1 LKKEAGMG
9 SVGSTLSNRYR
20 LEKKIGAGGFATV
33 FLATDLDLGRRVAVK
48 LLEQEWARNKEVLT
62 RFRSE
67 ARLSA
72 TLDHSHILQIY
83 DFGVVRGMP
92 YLIMPY
98 VSGGTLAERMKREQ
112 LTLDEIGFYLDQ
124 VGSALDYAHQQGV
137 IHRDVK
143 PGNLLIRHDG
153 QLVLMDFGLAKL
165 LDNVSLET
173 QTVILGTVAYMAPEQ
188 CQGFVSAASDRYMLG
203 VVLYQM
209 LAGKLP
215 YEGNTTQ
222 VLLRHVHS
230 APDSLVNQPT
240 MRSVPPNV
248 VQALDEMI
256 ARALAKQPNDRY
268 PSCQALSYA
277 YQQALARIPRRT
289 PRLQSGDKF
298 AAQHILD
305 GTVISDENPLAS
317 FPPAIQAAS
326 PDATILEPG
335 PAQQKKVLLRPARL
349 LVTTEPQKV
358 FSAAFDLVGDT
369 LTLGRAQDNHIY
381 IPLAIISRHHAELSL
396 LNSET
401 KEVTYKIVERK
412 TINPLYFNGK
422 KIAEKVLE
430 DGDTLVIGERGYTE
444 YIVKLTYQA
453 PEYGFM

>member
-1 LKKEAGMG
+1 
-9 SVGSTLSNRYR
+9 
-20 LEKKIGAGGFATV
+20 
-33 FLATDLDLGRRVAVK
+33 
-48 LLEQEWARNKEVLT
+48 
-62 RFRSE
+62 
-67 ARLSA
+67 
-72 TLDHSHILQIY
+72 
-83 DFGVVRGMP
+83 
-92 YLIMPY
+92 
-98 VSGGTLAERMKREQ
+98 
-112 LTLDEIGFYLDQ
+112 
-124 VGSALDYAHQQGV
+124 
-137 IHRDVK
+137 VK
-143 PGNLLIRHDG
+143 PSNLLIRPDG
-153 QLVLMDFGLAKL
+153 QLVLMDFGLSKL

-173 QTVILGTVAYMAPEQ
+173 QTAILGTVAYMAPEQ

-203 VVLYQM
+203 VVLYEM

-215 YEGNTTQ
+215 YEGNTTK
-222 VLLRHVHS
+222 VLLSHVHS
-230 APDSLVNQPT
+230 APDSLVSQPT
-240 MRSVPPNV
+240 MQAAPPEV
-248 VQALDEMI
+248 VLALDEVV
-256 ARALAKQPNDRY
+256 ARVLAKQPNDRY

-277 YQQALARIPRRT
+277 YHQALARVPRRT
-289 PRLQSGDKF
+289 PGLQGSNKIT
-298 AAQHILD
+298 AQHILD
-305 GTVISDENPLAS
+305 GTLISNENPLAL
-317 FPPAIQAAS
+317 FPPAMQAAS
-326 PDATILEPG
+326 PDATILAPG
-335 PAQQKKVLLRPARL
+335 PKQQKKVMLRPARL

-369 LTLGRAQDNHIY
+369 LTLGRAQDNHVC